1 MIAVSISNKC
11 TGFSDSGEGST
22 NDPASDLLETG
33 EILVSIICLRGV
45 GKEAL
50 PVLTEIWL

>member
-1 MIAVSISNKC
+1 MIEVSISNKC
-11 TGFSDSGEGST
+11 TGFSDSGTGST

-33 EILVSIICLRGV
+33 EILVSIICLRGA

-50 PVLTEIWL
+50 PVVTEIWL